1 MRKLLITAALA
12 AVALGGAAACTTAPP
27 GDGPSSSPTS
37 AAADQSASVC
47 ADAIAYEK
55 AQSLASVN
63 KIQEGI
69 NDAASGNTAGVAQV
83 QTDLTK
89 LLGDWTTKFT
99 DLSQKPVKAEVK
111 ASLGEWLTFLNQVP
125 AQAQTTTLPQLQSQ
139 FNDLDTKLTTAC
151 A

>member
-27 GDGPSSSPTS
+27 GGGPSSSATT
-37 AAADQSASVC
+37 ADQTAAVC
-47 ADAIAYEK
+47 TDAIAYEK
-55 AQSLASVN
+55 TQSLASVN
-63 KIQEGI
+63 KIQEGV
-69 NDAASGNTAGVAQV
+69 NDAAAGNTAGVAQV
-83 QTDLTK
+83 QADLTK
-89 LLGDWTTKFT
+89 LLGEWTTKFT
-99 DLSQKPVKAEVK
+99 GLSQQPVKPEVK

-125 AQAQTTTLPQLQSQ
+125 AQAQTTTLPQLQAQ